1 MARQPGKC
9 SDRGKSE
16 AMEGLTGKTGIA
28 GLLTLYII
36 KSDYLEAGKNRKIRG
51 T

>member
-1 MARQPGKC
+1 MAKQPGKC

-16 AMEGLTGKTGIA
+16 AMEGLTEMTGIA
-28 GLLTLYII
+28 RSLTLYII